1 MTSHIDKKNVT
12 ISQEPFTPKHESET
26 TASSSSLSKAAV
38 ASINIPSNPH
48 ISSLS
53 DSDIQNADVKMKLLT
68 GTWKDAHNF
77 PFPVWFIY
85 FFIGP
90 FFISFQRKE
99 RHKRKLFIGSHSMT
113 IRTKQSSDKNEF
125 KEC

>member
-1 MTSHIDKKNVT
+1 LTSAFWISESLRLDICGLEGIFILATAALDKELELAVV
-12 ISQEPFTPKHESET
+12 
-26 TASSSSLSKAAV
+26 SLSCLGV
-38 ASINIPSNPH
+38 
-48 ISSLS
+48 
-53 DSDIQNADVKMKLLT
+53 

-113 IRTKQSSDKNEF
+113 IRTKQSSDKNELGRIDNQTS
-125 KEC
+125 